1 MDVLA
6 ISAAKEIGIKDR
18 IEGYRE
24 ALLNDD
30 NEAQTRFHVIDEFL
44 TAELDWPK
52 ESLRVEPYLS
62 GAGYADYALFSGP
75 RCRIVLEAKRDEL
88 TLCSSEQGEIG
99 VIPLNSSSL
108 TCASSG
114 IEQAI
119 RYASKFGAPI
129 GIVTNGRQWIA
140 FLASRADGLAPTDGL
155 CVVFPSI
162 EAIVRSW
169 SRFYEFLSDIG
180 LQESRLINHLRERE
194 LGFTPIS
201 ANYFRA
207 FDRSFKK
214 MPPTS
219 DLSYAIEEL
228 FTTSFI
234 RMNGQSL
241 DVLMN
246 CFVETKASHD
256 ADVAFEKIVD
266 ELLERVKRVQQIDST
281 QPEALQNLLES
292 SVELKTGEFVLLVG
306 NKGSGKTTFL
316 QRFFQKVIPKST
328 KDQVLFLSINLLKSE
343 GSEERLTDWISN
355 SLIDQAERGLYGTST
370 PSYDELRGTFW
381 GRYQR
386 LSRGELAPLYKNN
399 REAFRQQFGE
409 ELRQLRLRQPRE
421 YLLALLKNSLASR
434 RLLPVLVIDN
444 VDHLSRS
451 TQDAVFQYA
460 IGISSNV
467 ASFLVCPVTDT
478 TVWSLSKAGPLQ
490 SFHSRAF
497 FLPVPSLKE
506 VFAKRLEVLRTN
518 QVMEG
523 HVRKRLS
530 GLVGPGWKLE
540 IPHLEYFCA
549 TVESIFV
556 VTSDVTTIIGK
567 LCNYDVRR
575 SLELAGSILSSP
587 WIGLD
592 QLLRL
597 YVARGELTPRRTDFL
612 NALILQKGSL
622 FDEDKHSFITNIF
635 ARPAGSVSSPLMAL
649 YILRFLMSTDD
660 RAATTRDRFIRMSE
674 LWAIFSALNIA
685 RESFRYFVDRLF
697 GRGLLEIYDPSEKA
711 LNDDSLIRVSAAGI
725 AHYRLVFSD
734 NVYLSQMALVTLL
747 ESESVAIEIR
757 EEVQRDHPGWMKIC
771 RLILTELKASDSRL
785 ITIEPTGLFEWIAAV
800 RADMDVILQRVS
812 ARTTDRRHKNGTAK
826 PYRPLSP

>member
-6 ISAAKEIGIKDR
+6 ISAKKEFGLRER
-18 IEGYRE
+18 IENYRI
-24 ALLNDD
+24 ALASDG

-44 TAELDWPK
+44 IAELDWSK
-52 ESLRVEPYLS
+52 ETLRVEPYLAA
-62 GAGYADYALFSGP
+62 AGYADYAFFNGS
-75 RCRIVLEAKRDEL
+75 RCKVVLEAKRDEIN
-88 TLCSSEQGEIG
+88 LCSSEQAEIS
-99 VIPLNSSSL
+99 VIPLNSS
-108 TCASSG
+108 AVAGARSG

-129 GIVTNGRQWIA
+129 GIVTNGRQWIG
-140 FLASRADGLAPTDGL
+140 FLASRADGLAPADGF
-155 CVVFPSI
+155 CVVFPSV
-162 EAIVRSW
+162 EAVIKNW
-169 SRFYEFLSDIG
+169 SLFYEFFSDVG
-180 LQESRLINHLRERE
+180 LQESRVVSYLREKE
-194 LGFTPIS
+194 TGFTPVS
-201 ANYFRA
+201 ANYYRA
-207 FDRSFKK
+207 FDRSFKQTPL
-214 MPPTS
+214 MS

-234 RMNGQSL
+234 RMSGQSI
-241 DVLMN
+241 DVLMD
-246 CFVETKASHD
+246 CFVETKASRE

-266 ELLERVKRVQQIDST
+266 ELLGRVKRLQQIDST
-281 QPEALQNLLES
+281 QPEALQNLLEY

-306 NKGSGKTTFL
+306 NKGAGKTTFL
-316 QRFFQKVIPKST
+316 QRFFQKVVPKPT
-328 KDQVLFLSINLLKSE
+328 KDQVLFLSVNLLKSE
-343 GSEERLTDWISN
+343 GSEERLADWMSN
-355 SLIDQAERGLYGTST
+355 SLIDQAERALYGSST
-370 PSYDELRGTFW
+370 PTYDELRGTFW
-381 GRYQR
+381 AKYQR
-386 LSRGELAPLYKNN
+386 LSRGELAPLYKID
-399 REAFRQQFGE
+399 RDAFRQKFGE
-409 ELRQLRLRQPRE
+409 ELRQLRLNQPRE

-451 TQDAVFQYA
+451 IQDSVFQYA

-490 SFHSRAF
+490 SFSSRAF

-506 VFAKRLEVLRTN
+506 VFTKRLEILRKN

-523 HVRKRLS
+523 HARKRLS

-556 VTSDVTTIIGK
+556 ATSDVTSIIGK

-575 SLELAGSILSSP
+575 SLELAGSILASP

-597 YVARGELTPRRTDFL
+597 YVARGELTPRRTDLL

-622 FDEDKHSFITNIF
+622 FDEDKHSFITNLF

-649 YILRFLMSTDD
+649 YILRLLINADE
-660 RAATTRDRFIRMSE
+660 RAATTRDRFIRISE
-674 LWAIFSALNIA
+674 LWTIFSALNIA
-685 RESFRYFVDRLF
+685 REIFRYFVDRLF
-697 GRGLLEIYDPSEKA
+697 SRGLLEIYDPSEKVIS
-711 LNDDSLIRVSAAGI
+711 DDTLIRISAAGI

-747 ESESVAIEIR
+747 ETEAVAIEIR
-757 EEVQRDHPGWMKIC
+757 EEAKRAHPGWMKIC
-771 RLILTELKASDSRL
+771 RIILTELKASDSRL
-785 ITIEPTGLFEWIAAV
+785 ITVNPTGLFEWVAAV
-800 RADMDVILQRVS
+800 RSDLDSALARVS
-812 ARTTDRRHKNGTAK
+812 ARNMVRNGSHATSK
-826 PYRPLSP
+826 PYRSKDS